1 MIRKFAK
8 TDKDTV
14 LELLELNT
22 PEFFA
27 PSEEKDFVEYLELH
41 AQNYYV
47 VERSGTVIGCGGF
60 NFGFEEGK
68 TVRIS
73 WDIIHPDFQGKGV
86 GKELLLYR
94 INEIKKNTTI
104 TKIEVRTTQLA
115 YNFYQKSGFQLV
127 KRESDFW
134 AKGFDLYQMKLELAA
149 LI

>member
-1 MIRKFAK
+1 MIRKFIK
-8 TDKDTV
+8 NDKDKL
-14 LELLELNT
+14 LELLQLNT
-22 PEFFA
+22 PEFFDLT
-27 PSEEKDFVEYLELH
+27 EEKDFIEYMEHH

-47 VERSGTVIGCGGF
+47 VEKSGRVIGCGGF

-68 TVRIS
+68 TARIS

-94 INEIKKNTTI
+94 VNEIKKNTTI

-115 YNFYQKSGFQLV
+115 YKFYQNCGFQLV

-134 AKGFDLYQMKLELAA
+134 AKGFDLYLMKLDLAA
-149 LI
+149 LV